1 MFRLSIWN
9 VWVLSLPFFIIG
21 LFFMGM
27 KKEVAKRMSDMTG
40 YSDRE
45 RAFTLLASV
54 APYPFMIVT
63 VWTPFTTTLPL
74 LYLGISLYVIGMV
87 LYTASLKA
95 IIRTSSDEL
104 FARGPYRYTR
114 NPLYVAATI
123 VFMGICFVTGNIL
136 LAGYLAVAV
145 VPQHFMILAEERI
158 CKDRYGSAFED
169 YLKRVPRY
177 LFMARYPT
185 RQ

>member
-9 VWVLSLPFFIIG
+9 AWVLSLPFFITG

-27 KKEVAKRMSDMTG
+27 KKEVVKRMSDMTG
-40 YSDRE
+40 FSAME
-45 RAFTLLASV
+45 RAFTILASV

-63 VWTPFTTTLPL
+63 VWTPFTSALPI
-74 LYLGISLYVIGMV
+74 LYIGISLYAIGMV

-95 IIRTSSDEL
+95 IIRASSDEL

-123 VFMGICFVTGNIL
+123 VFMGICFATGNIL

-158 CKDRYGSAFED
+158 CKDRYGSAFEE

-177 LFMARYPT
+177 LFIARYPT

>member
-1 MFRLSIWN
+1 MFRLSMWN
-9 VWVLSLPFFIIG
+9 AWVLSLPFFIIG

-27 KKEVAKRMSDMTG
+27 KKELAKRMADMTG
-40 YSDRE
+40 YNARE
-45 RAFTLLASV
+45 RAFTILASV

-63 VWTPFTTTLPL
+63 VWTPFTTILPL

-95 IIRTSSDEL
+95 IIRTSSGEL

-123 VFMGICFVTGNIL
+123 VFMGICFATGNIL
-136 LAGYLAVAV
+136 IAGYLAVAV
-145 VPQHFMILAEERI
+145 VLQHFMILAEERI
-158 CKDRYGSAFED
+158 CKDRYGSVFED
-169 YLKRVPRY
+169 YLGRVPRY
-177 LFMARYPT
+177 LFIARYPT
-185 RQ
+185 R